1 MLFVSPTNIYL
12 TSLILLLSQLL
23 MFGFAFFILIAV
35 SAYVANLAGMSHNI
49 LHTSAEYSHASS
61 SFLDTESNYI
71 YKHNWDCGKRGAAY
85 LRASSDK
92 DWTDGGL
99 ARGPVSLY
107 WRWERSNGN
116 DCRLWKRK
124 VSSASNWMGRR
135 NQVSTNC
142 ITSCTC

>member
-12 TSLILLLSQLL
+12 ISLILLLSQLL

-71 YKHNWDCGKRGAAY
+71 YKQN
-85 LRASSDK
+85 
-92 DWTDGGL
+92 
-99 ARGPVSLY
+99 
-107 WRWERSNGN
+107 
-116 DCRLWKRK
+116 
-124 VSSASNWMGRR
+124 
-135 NQVSTNC
+135 
-142 ITSCTC
+142 